1 VWPARC
7 TPAMVHSGSQLPQ
20 PTLASVPRDAAVEVV
35 ALPPQDQTAQLLVH
49 GIRPGAHLV
58 VESDAPFG
66 GPRVVRLGGARVAI
80 DRRLARAILVR
91 GLGATGTA
99 GDLP

>member
-1 VWPARC
+1 
-7 TPAMVHSGSQLPQ
+7 MVHSRPQLPQ
-20 PTLASVPRDAAVEVV
+20 PTLASVPRGTAVEVV
-35 ALPPQDQTAQLLVH
+35 ALPLGQTAQLLVH

-58 VESDAPFG
+58 IDSDAPFR

-99 GDLP
+99 GELL